1 MTTYRIPALAT
12 VAAALVV
19 VINGSGLT
27 LDGPIKPQPGTPT
40 TIERM
45 LSAPVEVAI
54 VVVGIAVL
62 TMIAAWVHG
71 GPKSLGGDDT

>member
-12 VAAALVV
+12 AAAALVV

-27 LDGPIKPQPGTPT
+27 LDGPIKPQPGIPT

-45 LSAPVEVAI
+45 LSAPVEAAAA
-54 VVVGIAVL
+54 VVVIAAL

-71 GPKSLGGDDT
+71 GPKSLGGDST